1 MPCKK
6 IPLTIEQRPVFTPVG
21 VWCLAFVL
29 WVACFPKTMAQQT
42 ADVQFKVVL
51 ANVQSISV
59 NQNQTNVSIVLDETS
74 EFMYGKT
81 TAKNDHLQ
89 ITSTSDYEIKVSAS
103 SQLQGSSVSI
113 PVNTV
118 GISASLGNVG
128 GVPAS
133 PIVFS
138 DIDLS
143 TNQQTIVQADQGDAQ
158 RSFNIEYAVSGG
170 PDYLNKPMGAYTTT
184 ITYSILPN

>member
-1 MPCKK
+1 MYCKK
-6 IPLTIEQRPVFTPVG
+6 IPLTTEQRPVYTPAR

-29 WVACFPKTMAQQT
+29 LVACFSKIRAQQ
-42 ADVQFKVVL
+42 ADVQFNVVL

-74 EFMYGKT
+74 EFMNGKT
-81 TAKNDHLQ
+81 ASKNDHLQ

-143 TNQQTIVQADQGDAQ
+143 TNQQTIVQAGQGDAQ

-170 PDYLNKPMGAYTTT
+170 PDYLNKPMGTYTTT